1 VLQPC
6 EEKFTQDG
14 KRTIVWQQFDGVLK
28 LDFTA
33 VSQINEVKSEET
45 HFWLKIWRKI
55 MLSKESL
62 RFSTSLRPWNF

>member
-45 HFWLKIWRKI
+45 HF
-55 MLSKESL
+55 
-62 RFSTSLRPWNF
+62 